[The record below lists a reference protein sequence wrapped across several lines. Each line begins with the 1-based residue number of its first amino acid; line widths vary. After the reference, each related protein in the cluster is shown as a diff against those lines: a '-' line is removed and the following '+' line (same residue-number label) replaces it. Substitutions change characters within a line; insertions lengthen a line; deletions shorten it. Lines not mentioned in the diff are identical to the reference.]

1 MALGTIEKPELPGV
15 IFQYSTDSMEV
26 CMDQELVDFVELEEG
41 YNLSTEIDNWIQQ
54 NSPIC

>member
-15 IFQYSTDSMEV
+15 IFQYSSDFMEV
-26 CMDQELVDFVELEEG
+26 CMDRELLDFVELDEG
-41 YNLSTEIDNWIQQ
+41 YDLDHEIDRWIQQ

>member
-15 IFQYSTDSMEV
+15 IFQYSTDFMEV